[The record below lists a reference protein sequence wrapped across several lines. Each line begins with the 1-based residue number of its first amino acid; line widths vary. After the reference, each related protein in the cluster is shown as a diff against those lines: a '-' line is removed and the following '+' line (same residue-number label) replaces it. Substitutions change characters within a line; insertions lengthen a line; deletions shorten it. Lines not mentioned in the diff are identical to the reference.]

1 LRLLYLAVGAVGH
14 VRCVSG
20 NYVCSDAVGVGE
32 RIRGQSLGV
41 MSARLCAV
49 YLDIIVVLM
58 W

>member
-1 LRLLYLAVGAVGH
+1 LRLLYLAVGVVGH

-20 NYVCSDAVGVGE
+20 KYVCSDAVGVEE

-41 MSARLCAV
+41 VSVRLCAV
-49 YLDIIVVLM
+49 YLVMIVVLM